1 MTNRRQQ
8 AVTGLIPPE
17 LDEAVIRTVWPTV
30 ALYSGAA
37 NLGRVLMKTIV
48 LAPLAWL
55 LLARPFFVR
64 VTPSLARPYTLTNR
78 RLLIQKGMRLVPK
91 EEIPLSDIDDVRVVE
106 NANSLFY
113 RSADLEI
120 ISKGQVAMTLK
131 AVPSAE
137 SFRQAILNACKAWV
151 PGKAATGKFIPA
163 SAGKSA

>member
-17 LDEAVIRTVWPTV
+17 VDEAVIRTVWPTV
-30 ALYSGAA
+30 AVYSSAA
-37 NLGRVLMKTIV
+37 NLGRILMETIV

-55 LLARPFFVR
+55 LLAGPYFLRIIPF
-64 VTPSLARPYTLTNR
+64 LARPYTLTNR
-78 RLLIQKGMRLVPK
+78 RLLIQNGMRLVAK
-91 EEIPLSDIDDVRVVE
+91 QEIPLSDIDEVRVVE
-106 NANSLFY
+106 NSNSLFY

-120 ISKGQVAMTLK
+120 VSNGQVVMTLK

-151 PGKAATGKFIPA
+151 PGKADTGKFIPA